1 VPVFARRRVRSN
13 TTPQV
18 PTPRRASYGR
28 VLRTPGAA
36 AFYFGATPGRVGT
49 AMTSLGIVWMIHWST
64 GSFGSAGIVTGGFAI
79 AEGCIGPQTAR
90 LIDRYGQIRVLP
102 FSLGAHAAA
111 VGVLIALAATHSPLY
126 LLAVAGVVAGAF
138 IPQLGALTS
147 ARWAALLPGSPF
159 LPTAFSLEALS
170 NDVAYFA
177 GPTLVGTIS
186 ATVHPLAGSAV
197 AAVLVTGGGGAL
209 IAQPRT
215 APAATCRQ
223 KRGRSTASLK
233 NRRFTVLL
241 AVSIGVGLFFGAL
254 QVSVTGF
261 AVQHG
266 AADVA
271 GPLYSVASVASM
283 LAGLTFGVRRWH
295 SPLAKQLQRTLTLLA
310 IGCIPLLFA
319 NTVPAL
325 AAALVIPGLAI
336 APTLIVSGLITVEL
350 VNPAVLTQAFT
361 WRNSASA
368 AGTALAAALA
378 GHLLDTYGT
387 SWSFAITVVATSS
400 IAALV
405 SLSQKRIRAS
415 PALMPPGQDSQL
427 PSTSV

>member
-1 VPVFARRRVRSN
+1 MPVFARPRARSN
-13 TTPQV
+13 NTTRSRR
-18 PTPRRASYGR
+18 PRKASYGL

-36 AFYFGATPGRVGT
+36 AFYLGAAPGRIGT
-49 AMTSLGIVWMIHWST
+49 AMTSLGIVWMIHWSS

-90 LIDRYGQIRVLP
+90 LIDRYGQVRVLP
-102 FSLGAHAAA
+102 FSLAAHAAA
-111 VGVLIALAATHSPLY
+111 VGALIALAATHSSLY
-126 LLAVAGVVAGAF
+126 QLTAAGVVAGAF

-147 ARWAALLPGSPF
+147 ARWAALLPGSPL

-177 GPTLVGTIS
+177 GPALVGTIS
-186 ATVHPLAGSAV
+186 ATIHPLAGSA
-197 AAVLVTGGGGAL
+197 AAAILITGGGCAL

-215 APAATCRQ
+215 APVATGRQ
-223 KRGRSTASLK
+223 KRRRSTGAPK
-233 NRRFTVLL
+233 NRGFPVLVG
-241 AVSIGVGLFFGAL
+241 VSIGVGLFFGSL

-266 AADVA
+266 AADIA
-271 GPLYSVASVASM
+271 GPLYSIASVTSM
-283 LAGLTFGVRRWH
+283 LAGLAFGAHRWR
-295 SPLAKQLQRTLTLLA
+295 SSLAKQLQRTLTLLA

-319 NTVPAL
+319 NTVPGL
-325 AAALVIPGLAI
+325 AAALILPGLAI

-350 VNPAVLTQAFT
+350 VNASVLTQAFT
-361 WRNSASA
+361 WRNSANA

-378 GHLLDTYGT
+378 GHLLDAYGT
-387 SWSFAITVVATSS
+387 TWSFAITVAATTS

-405 SLSQKRIRAS
+405 SLNQKTIRAS
-415 PALMPPGQDSQL
+415 PALAA
-427 PSTSV
+427 